1 MLTPH
6 QIELVKATVPVLQA
20 HGVDLTKHFYAR
32 MLSKNPELRNVFNQA
47 HQARGAQQQALAAAV
62 LAYAQNI
69 EHPENLLGA
78 VKQIAQRHCSLGIR
92 AEQYQIVGHHL
103 IESIK
108 EVLGAAATPELI
120 DAWTAAYGMLADIL
134 IKAEQDIYNQQ
145 TAAQGGWSGWRP
157 FECVNRVQESED
169 VVSFYFRPTDGG
181 PVPNYL
187 PGQYTTVRVFSKA
200 MQIAQPRQYTLSQ
213 AAGSGMLR
221 ISVKLVLGT
230 QGAPDGLVSSI
241 LHNRVKVGDV
251 VELSAPTGGF
261 ALEDAKSEHPLV
273 LIAAG
278 IGITPMV
285 PMLETLAVENPL
297 RKVHFLYTT
306 QNLAHYPLKKEVDAA
321 IKGMPNAAKGIFFTQ
336 PGQADHLGVDY
347 DAAGRIT
354 PANIRNFC
362 QDPDARLLHLRPDR
376 LHAGCLQGPQGHRCY
391 PGSHP
396 HGSVRYRLGRLIF
409 RVHSA
414 LRGASADAPSVRR
427 RSGHCVRTALFYFLQ
442 AHFLPCTLPVS
453 PTCRFAC

>member
-181 PVPNYL
+181 PVPSYL

-362 QDPDARLLHLRPDR
+362 QEI
-376 LHAGCLQGPQGHRCY
+376 
-391 PGSHP
+391 
-396 HGSVRYRLGRLIF
+396 GR
-409 RVHSA
+409 
-414 LRGASADAPSVRR
+414 
-427 RSGHCVRTALFYFLQ
+427 
-442 AHFLPCTLPVS
+442 AHV
-453 PTCRFAC
+453 

>member
-241 LHNRVKVGDV
+241 LHN
-251 VELSAPTGGF
+251 
-261 ALEDAKSEHPLV
+261 
-273 LIAAG
+273 IAAG

-362 QDPDARLLHLRPDR
+362 QDPDADFFI
-376 LHAGCLQGPQGHRCY
+376 CGPIGFMQDV
-391 PGSHP
+391 SK
-396 HGSVRYRLGRLIF
+396 
-409 RVHSA
+409 A
-414 LRGASADAPSVRR
+414 LKDIGVIPARIHTEVFGTGSAD
-427 RSGHCVRTALFYFLQ
+427 
-442 AHFLPCTLPVS
+442 
-453 PTCRFAC
+453 

>member
-285 PMLETLAVENPL
+285 PMLETLAVE
-297 RKVHFLYTT
+297 
-306 QNLAHYPLKKEVDAA
+306 
-321 IKGMPNAAKGIFFTQ
+321 I
-336 PGQADHLGVDY
+336 
-347 DAAGRIT
+347 
-354 PANIRNFC
+354 
-362 QDPDARLLHLRPDR
+362 
-376 LHAGCLQGPQGHRCY
+376 
-391 PGSHP
+391 
-396 HGSVRYRLGRLIF
+396 
-409 RVHSA
+409 
-414 LRGASADAPSVRR
+414 
-427 RSGHCVRTALFYFLQ
+427 
-442 AHFLPCTLPVS
+442 PVG
-453 PTCRFAC
+453 

>member
-241 LHNRVKVGDV
+241 PV
-251 VELSAPTGGF
+251 S
-261 ALEDAKSEHPLV
+261 
-273 LIAAG
+273 
-278 IGITPMV
+278 
-285 PMLETLAVENPL
+285 
-297 RKVHFLYTT
+297 YT
-306 QNLAHYPLKKEVDAA
+306 
-321 IKGMPNAAKGIFFTQ
+321 
-336 PGQADHLGVDY
+336 HL
-347 DAAGRIT
+347 
-354 PANIRNFC
+354 
-362 QDPDARLLHLRPDR
+362 
-376 LHAGCLQGPQGHRCY
+376 
-391 PGSHP
+391 
-396 HGSVRYRLGRLIF
+396 
-409 RVHSA
+409 
-414 LRGASADAPSVRR
+414 
-427 RSGHCVRTALFYFLQ
+427 
-442 AHFLPCTLPVS
+442 TLP
-453 PTCRFAC
+453 TIA

>member
-181 PVPNYL
+181 PVPSYL

-261 ALEDAKSEHPLV
+261 CA
-273 LIAAG
+273 
-278 IGITPMV
+278 
-285 PMLETLAVENPL
+285 
-297 RKVHFLYTT
+297 
-306 QNLAHYPLKKEVDAA
+306 
-321 IKGMPNAAKGIFFTQ
+321 
-336 PGQADHLGVDY
+336 
-347 DAAGRIT
+347 
-354 PANIRNFC
+354 
-362 QDPDARLLHLRPDR
+362 
-376 LHAGCLQGPQGHRCY
+376 
-391 PGSHP
+391 
-396 HGSVRYRLGRLIF
+396 
-409 RVHSA
+409 
-414 LRGASADAPSVRR
+414 
-427 RSGHCVRTALFYFLQ
+427 
-442 AHFLPCTLPVS
+442 
-453 PTCRFAC
+453 